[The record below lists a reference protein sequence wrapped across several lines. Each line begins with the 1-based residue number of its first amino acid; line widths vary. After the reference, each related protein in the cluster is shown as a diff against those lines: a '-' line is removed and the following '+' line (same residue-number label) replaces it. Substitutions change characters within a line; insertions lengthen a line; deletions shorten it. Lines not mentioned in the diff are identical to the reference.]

1 VVAVAVCAGSG
12 GYPPTAAAGSGRD
25 AAGRQKMG
33 QMTRGGDDGAGELTG
48 VPAAADELLAAARHG
63 DEDAYRQLMA
73 PHRAGLHAHCYRM
86 LGSNSDAEDALQE
99 TLLRAWRGLGR
110 FQGRSS
116 VRSWLYRIA
125 TNACLRLIEGR
136 PTRVL
141 PIDYGPAADPH
152 QDPGAPLT
160 EAGWIEPYPEHNL
173 ATGDALTPEGR
184 YEQRE
189 SVELAFVAA
198 LQYLPAGQ
206 RAALILRDVLGFSGA
221 ETARMLQTTPTSVYS
236 SLQRAHKTVSE
247 RVPHPSQQATLRA
260 LGSDEQRAIVG
271 RYVQAWQLGDV
282 AGIVKLLTDDAT
294 LSMPPIPSWF
304 RGPDAIGA
312 FLARHPLVAH
322 NRWRLVPTRANSQLA
337 TGYYLWDDTSGSFGA
352 HSLSV
357 LTLRGDRIA
366 AVTAFFVPDS
376 FALFGLPEQLPG

>member
-1 VVAVAVCAGSG
+1 M
-12 GYPPTAAAGSGRD
+12 TGRP
-25 AAGRQKMG
+25 
-33 QMTRGGDDGAGELTG
+33 DDGAGRMTRL
-48 VPAAADELLAAARHG
+48 PAEADELLAAAQQG

-73 PHRAGLHAHCYRM
+73 PHRAELHAHCYRM
-86 LGSNSDAEDALQE
+86 LGSTADAEDALQE
-99 TLLRAWRGLGR
+99 TLLRAWRGLDR

-125 TNACLRLIEGR
+125 TNACLRLIESR

-141 PIDYGPAADPH
+141 PTDYGPAADPQ
-152 QDPGAPLT
+152 QDPGDPGVPVT
-160 EAGWIEPYPEHNL
+160 EAVWIEPYPEQHL
-173 ATGDALTPEGR
+173 APGPALGPEGR

-198 LQYLPAGQ
+198 LQHLPAGQ

-221 ETARMLQTTPTSVYS
+221 ETARILQTTPTSVYS
-236 SLQRAHKTVSE
+236 SLQRAHKTVRE

-260 LGSDEQRAIVG
+260 LGSEAQRAIVS
-271 RYVQAWQLGDV
+271 RYVQAWQRSDI
-282 AGIVKLLTDDAT
+282 AGIVRMLTDDAT
-294 LSMPPIPSWF
+294 LSMPPFPVWF

-312 FLARHPLVAH
+312 FFAGHARVGQ
-322 NRWRLVPTRANSQLA
+322 NRWRAVPAVANAQLA
-337 TGYYLWDDTSGSFGA
+337 AGLYLADDASGTFGP

-357 LTLRGDRIA
+357 LTLRGDQVA

-376 FALFGLPEQLPG
+376 FALFGLPPTLPA